1 MEENYVFA
9 DLWKIFKSVK
19 ITWVHELQ
27 IRKLQKSMWSANRKS
42 ANCKKYMGRKYGNP
56 QIATFAEGP
65 VRQPYA
71 GVNFIPPVRIYEFG
85 YKYASHTPC
94 IL

>member
-1 MEENYVFA
+1 MYLRICGSFRSA
-9 DLWKIFKSVK
+9 K

-27 IRKLQKSMWSANRKS
+27 IRKLQKSMWSANWKS
-42 ANCKKYMGRKYGNP
+42 ANCKKYMGRKYGIRKLQNLRKVRYS
-56 QIATFAEGP
+56 AWA

-71 GVNFIPPVRIYEFG
+71 GVNFIPPFRLYEFG

>member
-1 MEENYVFA
+1 MYLRICGSFRSA
-9 DLWKIFKSVK
+9 K

-27 IRKLQKSMWSANRKS
+27 IRKLQKSMWSANWKS
-42 ANCKKYMGRKYGNP
+42 ANCKKYMGRKLQNLRKVCNS
-56 QIATFAEGP
+56 AWP

-71 GVNFIPPVRIYEFG
+71 EVNFIPPFRIYEFG
-85 YKYASHTPC
+85 YKYASHMPC